1 MIENWINSGI
11 IFINDIIDDQG
22 NISEVVILQNLI
34 CKQNWMSE
42 TSIVKKSIP
51 AEWKQIIK
59 NEESIM
65 TKVNISFLNTPIY
78 LNSQNLNNQT
88 SKNIYQNLLNSQNI
102 SIPLGFSIWLEKNK
116 Y

>member
-1 MIENWINSGI
+1 
-11 IFINDIIDDQG
+11 
-22 NISEVVILQNLI
+22 
-34 CKQNWMSE
+34 
-42 TSIVKKSIP
+42 
-51 AEWKQIIK
+51 
-59 NEESIM
+59 M
-65 TKVNISFLNTPIY
+65 TKVNDSFFNTPIY